1 MADKTRPSPR
11 STDTSTLIPKSTES
25 IGATDMNAETE
36 PKSQGKRT
44 SASSKA
50 TLPAEII
57 ELVQE
62 LRDTVRRIDPKRHTP
77 NSLRRSLVNV
87 TSILEDI
94 QAASSPK
101 SDQESSAA
109 EK

>member
-11 STDTSTLIPKSTES
+11 SIGDSTANPISTDSTGVNEMNTQTE
-25 IGATDMNAETE
+25 TR
-36 PKSQGKRT
+36 SQGKRA
-44 SASSKA
+44 SANGRAS
-50 TLPAEII
+50 LPTEIV

-77 NSLRRSLVNV
+77 TSLRRSLLNV

-94 QAASSPK
+94 QTASQKKTDPA
-101 SDQESSAA
+101 SSAA